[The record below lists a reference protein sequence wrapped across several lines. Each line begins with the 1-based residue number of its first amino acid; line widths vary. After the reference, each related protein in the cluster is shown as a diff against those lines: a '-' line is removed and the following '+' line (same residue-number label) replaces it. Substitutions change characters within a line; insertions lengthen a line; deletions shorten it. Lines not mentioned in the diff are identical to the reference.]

1 MEPPGGAPA
10 HGDVTDLLLAWQGGD
25 RSALDRLVPLVYAQ
39 LHRLAEIRLRDERSG
54 HTLQPS
60 AIVNETY
67 LKLVGRMHGQW
78 QSRLQFFAVASRSMR
93 EILVDYARRRA
104 AQKRG
109 GAQGTS
115 RLDTEAMVL
124 PRGADVIAVNDALE
138 KLAELDREQA
148 RIVELRFFG
157 GLTVDEV
164 AAALGVS
171 TATVERKWR
180 AARAWLH
187 RELSST
193 S

>member
-1 MEPPGGAPA
+1 MDSPGGAPA
-10 HGDVTDLLLAWQGGD
+10 HGEVTDLLLAWQGGD
-25 RSALDRLVPLVYAQ
+25 RAALDRLVPLVYSQ
-39 LHRLAEIRLRDERSG
+39 LHRLAEIRLRDERTG

-60 AIVNETY
+60 AIVHETY
-67 LKLVGRMHGQW
+67 LKLVGRTHGQW
-78 QSRLQFFAVASRSMR
+78 QSRVQFFAVASRSMR

-109 GAQGTS
+109 GPHGTS
-115 RLDTEAMVL
+115 RLDTEAMAL
-124 PRGADVIAVNDALE
+124 PRGADVIAVDDALE
-138 KLAELDREQA
+138 KLAKLDREQA

-171 TATVERKWR
+171 AATVERKWR

-187 RELSST
+187 RELSGT

>member
-1 MEPPGGAPA
+1 VNLPGGAPA
-10 HGDVTDLLLAWQGGD
+10 NGEVTDLLLAWQGGD
-25 RSALDRLVPLVYAQ
+25 RTALDRLVPLVYSQ
-39 LHRLAEIRLRDERSG
+39 LHRIAEARLRNERSG

-67 LKLVGRMHGQW
+67 LKLVGRTHGQW
-78 QSRLQFFAVASRSMR
+78 QSRTQFFAVASRSMR

-104 AQKRG
+104 AQKRAG
-109 GAQGTS
+109 PQGRS

-124 PRGADVIAVNDALE
+124 PRGADIIAVDDALE
-138 KLAELDREQA
+138 KLAALDGEQA

-157 GLTVDEV
+157 GLTVDE
-164 AAALGVS
+164 AASALDVS

-187 RELSST
+187 RELSRT
-193 S
+193 P

>member
-1 MEPPGGAPA
+1 VDPPGGAPA
-10 HGDVTDLLLAWQGGD
+10 NGEVTDLLLAWQGGD

-39 LHRLAEIRLRDERSG
+39 LHRLAEARLRDERSG

-67 LKLVGRMHGQW
+67 LKLVGRTHSRW
-78 QSRLQFFAVASRSMR
+78 QSRTHFFAVASRSMR
-93 EILVDYARRRA
+93 EILVDHARRRA
-104 AQKRG
+104 AQKRAG
-109 GAQGTS
+109 PHGS

-124 PRGADVIAVNDALE
+124 PRGADIIAVDDALE
-138 KLAELDREQA
+138 RLATLDREQA

-157 GLTVDEV
+157 GLTVDE
-164 AAALGVS
+164 AASALGVS

-187 RELSST
+187 RELSRS